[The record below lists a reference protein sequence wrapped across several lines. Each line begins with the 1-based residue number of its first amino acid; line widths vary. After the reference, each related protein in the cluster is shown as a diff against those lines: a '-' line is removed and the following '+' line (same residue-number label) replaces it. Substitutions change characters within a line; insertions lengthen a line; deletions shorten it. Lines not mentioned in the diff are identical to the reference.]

1 MEEDIQGAVVQNF
14 LSEKQ
19 TDSEDENTQKLYTS
33 SDTVNELLRGLSA
46 IKPDTAILK
55 LSEETAD
62 VLPTFSRVLDD
73 SSTLIDRGIFINL
86 ISILFG
92 EFGSLEGG
100 SKKKKCPC
108 VNKIYAP
115 IMIVVFFF
123 PVNCSRLR
131 DNPNEVKESI
141 SSSRTEV
148 QCISLLSRVPK

>member
-1 MEEDIQGAVVQNF
+1 MLSNVVVEEDIQGAVVQNF

-100 SKKKKCPC
+100 SKKKN
-108 VNKIYAP
+108 V
-115 IMIVVFFF
+115 
-123 PVNCSRLR
+123 
-131 DNPNEVKESI
+131 
-141 SSSRTEV
+141 
-148 QCISLLSRVPK
+148 RVLIKYMHL